1 MDANYNISGKLSE
14 ALEKAIYLTQDLQLT
29 SITTCALALTI
40 LMDDTNI
47 IQQNYLEGGYEP
59 VDANSFAYSLMS
71 IKELYEVVFNEPF
84 PEEEIEEP
92 AEPDKAD
99 EADETEETSENVEKE
114 RSLNVTISFVNTSA
128 ENYFTTKYSKN
139 LKEAFDD
146 AQTRCYNSK
155 LQYIDE
161 DNLLYSILNLEDCS
175 AVRLFEQF
183 EVDIEELKNILLY
196 NSNIY
201 VNNPNSKVRIP
212 PNLATFCKV
221 LNNDYSVGEK
231 CEILKRDREIFK
243 VWSIFSKKTKRNAI
257 LVGEA
262 GVGKSAIVEAITLQI
277 VNGKCPREF
286 KDYSVISLDLTSMV
300 AGTKY
305 RGEFEMKVQNFISF
319 IENSE
324 NIIIFVDEIHHIFGA
339 GATENSGLDFSGSLK
354 PILARDDVLF
364 IGATTNL
371 EYQRFFN
378 VDPAFKRRF
387 EKIEIREPKLSEVK
401 DMIRE
406 KVKNISDYHKIAIS
420 DELIDYIIITAKAMN
435 FEANNPDVTIDLVD
449 RSMAIAKMR
458 RAKELTKKDVDKVYA
473 ENYLA
478 FKKTSKKNK
487 LSTAYHEA
495 GHALMHMLAK
505 YHKREDV
512 KIVSIIPTSD
522 YLGATISEDSEN
534 VSPINRNAVMEIA
547 SIQIAGRI
555 AQEFVEKDWD
565 FGASEDLVKSTDIIR
580 RMIVDMGMDESV
592 YTNIS
597 LSTYGNETRTMS
609 PEAVDKVND
618 RIKEIMNT
626 VTTETRIIL
635 NNNRDKLD
643 IIAKLLYD
651 NGIISIEQ
659 IMSEFKKQGVKLP
672 K

>member
-99 EADETEETSENVEKE
+99 ESDETEETSENVEKE
-114 RSLNVTISFVNTSA
+114 RPLNVTISFVNTSA

-183 EVDIEELKNILLY
+183 GIDIEELKNILLY

-495 GHALMHMLAK
+495 GHALMHMLTK

-522 YLGATISEDSEN
+522 YLGATILEDSEN